1 MKYNLDYEYDIK
13 TVGNELI
20 LTVELYVYKYK
31 RDLFNKP
38 KLFTNHDAREL
49 LAEKEGYK
57 KLSMQR
63 MCQLYNNGGGP
74 NKGTWI
80 FLLPETQKTK
90 TKVKTK
96 AQPAPKIK
104 EVKEKEKQPSDTQKV
119 NSTMAAIKASRSKG
133 KK

>member
-13 TVGNELI
+13 TVGNELVLI
-20 LTVELYVYKYK
+20 VELRVYKYK
-31 RDLFNKP
+31 RDLLNKP
-38 KLFTNHDAREL
+38 KIFTNRDAQEL

-57 KLSMQR
+57 NLPLKKA
-63 MCQLYNNGGGP
+63 CQAYNNGLGS

-80 FLLPETQKTK
+80 FLLPETQKTN

-96 AQPAPKIK
+96 AHQAPKVK
-104 EVKEKEKQPSDTQKV
+104 EVAKKEKQPSNTQKA